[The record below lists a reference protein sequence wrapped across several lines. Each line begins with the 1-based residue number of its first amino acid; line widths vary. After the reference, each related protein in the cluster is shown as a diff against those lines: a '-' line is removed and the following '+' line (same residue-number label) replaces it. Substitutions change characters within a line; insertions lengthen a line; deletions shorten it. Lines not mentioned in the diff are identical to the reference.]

1 MNRFNEGQKH
11 PLLGSTS
18 QIGSQPA
25 ILPRKKNM
33 RPLEPAR
40 AIAHPVNWTT
50 EEMTTNALSLYTTTP
65 GC

>member
-1 MNRFNEGQKH
+1 MKDNNT
-11 PLLGSTS
+11 PPGSTS

-40 AIAHPVNWTT
+40 AIAYPANWTT
-50 EEMTTNALSLYTTTP
+50 EKMTTDALSLYTIPP